1 MTPQKSKSRQSV
13 SADDIG
19 AVDEASADDP
29 NKVSVDSERLEDG
42 KQKVKKVEKLANL
55 IKH

>member
-42 KQKVKKVEKLANL
+42 KPKVKKVEKSANL